1 MRRMI
6 RYYKGDPS
14 EHVIEFV
21 RGRKIR
27 DGRGA
32 SFLYRPSRTSI
43 VSVPLNTADADFVV
57 SEVTADFQMVA
68 IQGQITF
75 RISDPAKAATL
86 LNFEINPQ
94 SKAYRSKDPPKIQA
108 RLANLVQEAARAEIQ
123 RLSLEDAIRR
133 GAELST
139 ALESLLRESKDL
151 EALGVSVLKVFL
163 TVIRP
168 TPEVAKA
175 LEANYRESLL
185 KRADQA
191 IYDRRAAAVEQERKI
206 RENELSTDITLER
219 ERERLVELKAA
230 NLQKEASAEAKAL
243 EAKMGPYRT
252 MDPQVLI
259 AWGLKALGENAA
271 KIGNLTLTPDLISEL
286 LRATRRT
293 G

>member
-151 EALGVSVLKVFL
+151 VVKLVTHVASILPSSESNSEML
-163 TVIRP
+163 VIRGP
-168 TPEVAKA
+168 WPNGLQDE
-175 LEANYRESLL
+175 EI
-185 KRADQA
+185 Q
-191 IYDRRAAAVEQERKI
+191 
-206 RENELSTDITLER
+206 
-219 ERERLVELKAA
+219 LVETARPIFAYL
-230 NLQKEASAEAKAL
+230 
-243 EAKMGPYRT
+243 
-252 MDPQVLI
+252 
-259 AWGLKALGENAA
+259 
-271 KIGNLTLTPDLISEL
+271 IGNFLDVE
-286 LRATRRT
+286 RATRQREQLVNVRPAKNIAI
-293 G
+293 GEKRPAAVLQERHAEP

>member
-1 MRRMI
+1 MV

-14 EHVIEFV
+14 EYVIEFV
-21 RGRKIR
+21 RGRKVR
-27 DGRGA
+27 EGRGA
-32 SFLYRPSRTSI
+32 SFFYWPGRTSI
-43 VSVPLNTADADFVV
+43 VSVPLTTTDADFVV
-57 SEVTADFQMVA
+57 TEVTADFQTVA
-68 IQGQITF
+68 LQGQITY
-75 RISDPAKAATL
+75 RITDAGKAAAF
-86 LNFEINPQ
+86 LNFEIDPRT
-94 SKAYRSKDPPKIQA
+94 KAYRTKDPQKVPA

-123 RLSLEDAIRR
+123 RTPLGDALKR
-133 GAELST
+133 GAELSGS
-139 ALESLLRESKDL
+139 LEARLRNSPDL
-151 EALGVSVLKVFL
+151 EPLGVSVLKVFL
-163 TVIRP
+163 TILRP

-175 LEANYRESLL
+175 LEAEYRETLL

-230 NLQKEASAEAKAL
+230 NLEKEAEAEAKAL
-243 EAKMGPYRT
+243 EAKLGPYRT

-259 AWGLKALGENAA
+259 AWGIKALGENAA

>member
-1 MRRMI
+1 ML

-14 EHVIEFV
+14 EYVIEFV
-21 RGRKIR
+21 RGRKVR
-27 DGRGA
+27 EGRGA
-32 SFLYRPSRTSI
+32 SFFYRSGRTSI
-43 VSVPLNTADADFVV
+43 VSVPVNTADADFVV
-57 SEVTADFQMVA
+57 SEVTADFQTVA

-75 RISDPAKAATL
+75 RIADPAKAATL
-86 LNFEINPQ
+86 LNFEIDPQ
-94 SKAYRSKDPPKIQA
+94 TKAYRGKDPTKVQA
-108 RLANLVQEAARAEIQ
+108 RLANFVQEAARSEIQ
-123 RLSLEDAIRR
+123 KLSLEDAIRR
-133 GAELST
+133 GAELSAT
-139 ALESLLRESKDL
+139 LESLLGGSKDI

-163 TVIRP
+163 TIIRP

-206 RENELSTDITLER
+206 RENELSTDITLEQ

-230 NLQKEASAEAKAL
+230 NLSKEADAEAKAL
-243 EAKMGPYRT
+243 EARMGPYRT